1 MLELIRRRH
10 KEEIMAMLKEEELR
24 ERNRLSDLEDT
35 VLSAEVRAGMQG
47 RFNMERRQAHAKIE
61 KLIR

>member
-1 MLELIRRRH
+1 
-10 KEEIMAMLKEEELR
+10 MALLKEEELR
-24 ERNRLSDLEDT
+24 ERDRLSDLEDT